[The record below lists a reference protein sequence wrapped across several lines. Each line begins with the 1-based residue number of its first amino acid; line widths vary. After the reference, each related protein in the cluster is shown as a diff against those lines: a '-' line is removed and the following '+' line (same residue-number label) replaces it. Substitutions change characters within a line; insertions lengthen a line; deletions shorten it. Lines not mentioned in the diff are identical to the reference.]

1 MVVDISVSGV
11 IFTHEL
17 KNRALTIQ
25 SIMMISPAL
34 QVQLHLGR
42 EDIVIKR
49 YIFIEIQFM
58 V

>member
-17 KNRALTIQ
+17 KIERLTIQ

-49 YIFIEIQFM
+49 YIFIEIQSM